1 MRNKVIKTIEKY
13 NLINNGDNIIVALSG
28 GADSVSLLYVL
39 ISLKEQYNLTVS
51 AAHLNHQLRGEESVR
66 DYNFVKN
73 LCNILNIKLFYKEV
87 DINALSKETKESTEL
102 CGRNARYDFFQQLS
116 NEHNAKIA
124 TAHTASDNLETVIY
138 NIARGTSINGLKGIV
153 PKRNY
158 IIRPLINVNREDV
171 ENFCTENSISYVND
185 STNFLDDYTRN
196 KIRHNVIP
204 VLKNINSNAETS
216 ATYLS
221 EDAFE
226 VTELLENMA
235 SEALENSKKEN
246 KDCYD
251 TNILKTYPKVIQK
264 YAVIFLCR
272 KIGINNI
279 TRKQIEIMVDILN
292 TSGEIDLNSGYKAVS
307 SQNMFRIIKQE
318 VLEKNFEPVELTD
331 DLKFNFAGK
340 CYEFSYK
347 ENNSC
352 ENIDDY
358 SFLEQK
364 LVIRQRKAGDF
375 INFPKRN
382 ITKSLKKF
390 LIEEKIP
397 KESRD
402 NLLMVACD
410 SEILWLEGY
419 GFFKTIK
426 IGDKILKITV
436 KI

>member
-1 MRNKVIKTIEKY
+1 VRNKVIKTIEKY

-39 ISLKEQYNLTVS
+39 ISLKEQYNLTIS

-73 LCNILNIKLFYKEV
+73 LCNSLDIKLFYKEV

-235 SEALENSKKEN
+235 SEALDNSQKEN

-264 YAVIFLCR
+264 YAAIFLCR

-318 VLEKNFEPVELTD
+318 ILEKNFEPVEITD

-340 CYEFSYK
+340 CYEISYK

-375 INFPKRN
+375 INFSKRN

-426 IGDKILKITV
+426 IGDKTLKITV

>member
-73 LCNILNIKLFYKEV
+73 LCNSLDIKLFYKEV

-226 VTELLENMA
+226 VTELFENMA
-235 SEALENSKKEN
+235 
-246 KDCYD
+246 
-251 TNILKTYPKVIQK
+251 
-264 YAVIFLCR
+264 
-272 KIGINNI
+272 
-279 TRKQIEIMVDILN
+279 
-292 TSGEIDLNSGYKAVS
+292 
-307 SQNMFRIIKQE
+307 
-318 VLEKNFEPVELTD
+318 
-331 DLKFNFAGK
+331 
-340 CYEFSYK
+340 
-347 ENNSC
+347 
-352 ENIDDY
+352 
-358 SFLEQK
+358 
-364 LVIRQRKAGDF
+364 
-375 INFPKRN
+375 
-382 ITKSLKKF
+382 
-390 LIEEKIP
+390 
-397 KESRD
+397 
-402 NLLMVACD
+402 
-410 SEILWLEGY
+410 
-419 GFFKTIK
+419 
-426 IGDKILKITV
+426 
-436 KI
+436 